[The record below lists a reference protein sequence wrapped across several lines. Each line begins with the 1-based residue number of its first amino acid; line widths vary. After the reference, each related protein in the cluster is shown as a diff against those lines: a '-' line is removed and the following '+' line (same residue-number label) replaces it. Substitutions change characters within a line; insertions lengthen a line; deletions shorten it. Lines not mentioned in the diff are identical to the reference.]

1 MIFQRSFIREVANAA
16 SAVFITLLTIVLTI
30 ALVRFLGQAANGV
43 VGNESVVAL
52 ITFSALNNLPVLLQ
66 LTVFIS
72 VLLALTRT
80 WRDGEMVVWLS
91 SGVSLA
97 RWIKPILWFAL
108 PIALFVAVLSLLVTP
123 WANRQASE
131 FKARFEQRSDVS
143 RVAPG
148 QFRESSDGSR
158 VFFVE
163 GLADDFSNVR
173 NVFISSLNNGKLSL
187 TVSRSGQVERQTNG
201 DQFLV
206 LENGRRYEGEA
217 GQPDYRITEFARYG
231 VRTEQAVPDL
241 GVNDSARIKST
252 AQLIEEGTPASLGE
266 LVWRIG
272 LPLSVL
278 SLALLAL
285 PLSFVNPRAG
295 RSANLLI
302 ALLVYMTY
310 SNGLS
315 LIQSLT
321 ARGQLSFG
329 VSWWILHVLVLGIAL
344 GLLWWRSGM
353 RRPLGASLQAR
364 LRPVRPD
371 GQGQTTEQAT

>member
-187 TVSRSGQVERQTNG
+187 TVSRSGQVERQANG

-231 VRTEQAVPDL
+231 VRTEQSVPDL

-321 ARGQLSFG
+321 ARDRLSFG
-329 VSWWILHVLVLGIAL
+329 VSWWILHVLVLALAL

-353 RRPLGASLQAR
+353 RRPIGASLQAR
-364 LRPVRPD
+364 LRPVHPD
-371 GQGQTTEQAT
+371 RQGQTTEQAT

>member
-43 VGNESVVAL
+43 VGNESVIAL

-108 PIALFVAVLSLLVTP
+108 PIAVFVAILSLLVTP

-163 GLADDFSNVR
+163 GLTDDFSNVR
-173 NVFISSLNNGKLSL
+173 NVFISSLDNGKLSL
-187 TVSRSGQVERQTNG
+187 IVSRSGQLERQANG

-241 GVNDSARIKST
+241 GINDSARIKST

-321 ARGQLSFG
+321 ARDRLSFG
-329 VSWWILHVLVLGIAL
+329 VSWWILHVLVLAVAL
-344 GLLWWRSGM
+344 GLLWWRSDT
-353 RRPLGASLQAR
+353 RRPIRTALKAWLWR
-364 LRPVRPD
+364 VRPD
-371 GQGQTTEQAT
+371 VREQVS

>member
-1 MIFQRSFIREVANAA
+1 MIFQRSFFREVASVA
-16 SAVFITLLTIVLTI
+16 SAVFITLLTIVLTV

-43 VGNESVVAL
+43 IGNESVIAL

-91 SGVSLA
+91 SGIGLG
-97 RWIKPILWFAL
+97 RWIRPVLSFAL
-108 PIALFVAVLSLLVTP
+108 PVTLLVAALSLLVTP

-148 QFRESSDGSR
+148 QFRESADGTR

-163 GLADDFSNVR
+163 GLADDFSSVR
-173 NVFISSLNNGKLSL
+173 NVFVSSLNNAGKLSL
-187 TVSRSGQVERQTNG
+187 TVSSAGRLERQENG

-206 LENGRRYEGEA
+206 LEDGRRYEGIP
-217 GQPDYRITEFARYG
+217 GQSDYRITEFARYG
-231 VRTEQAVPDL
+231 IRTEQASPDL
-241 GVNDSARIKST
+241 GANASTRIKST
-252 AQLIEEGTPASLGE
+252 ASLIADNTPADQGE

-272 LPLSVL
+272 LPLSVI

-302 ALLVYMTY
+302 ALLVYFTY

-315 LIQSLT
+315 LIQNWT
-321 ARGQLSFG
+321 ALGRLPFG
-329 VSWWILHVLVLGIAL
+329 VSWWALHVLVLGIAV
-344 GLLWWRSGM
+344 GLLWWRSGV
-353 RRPLGASLQAR
+353 RRSLVSILKAWARRTRPLAAAR
-364 LRPVRPD
+364 
-371 GQGQTTEQAT
+371 TS